1 MMYDSP
7 KPTSVLPFPNQLMT
21 AEELRQSG
29 DDESYILQA
38 RLHATQL
45 IAAIQSGKLAPEP
58 RFLQSIRNLNAVL
71 SECGEPLD
79 ISFLEGL

>member
-1 MMYDSP
+1 MADNP
-7 KPTSVLPFPNQLMT
+7 KPTHVLNFPHQLMT
-21 AEELRQSG
+21 AEELRQV
-29 DDESYILQA
+29 DDDALYILQA

-58 RFLQSIRNLNAVL
+58 RYLQNIRNLNAVL

-79 ISFLEGL
+79 IAFLDQL